1 MGIFI
6 SILLAVV
13 ALGFTV
19 VAAIAETAF
28 TYLPHNE
35 AEEAVEAHPG
45 TLGAH
50 VLQRTLDGDSEVY
63 THPLRLTRLIAA
75 AAAVLATMTFWLEL
89 VGVQALAAFLTL
101 VLVAFVGYPVLHVLA
116 RSAGRNRPVSS
127 IRVLARPVHY
137 LSKLL
142 TPVTGLL
149 DQLSTRI
156 APAREAEAPAGVFEE
171 EELREFLERA
181 SDAETIEDD
190 EAQMVKSVFEM
201 DDLRIRSLMVPRTDM
216 LTVGR
221 DVPLREALSLFLR
234 SGYSRMPVIGDS
246 SDEILGILYL
256 KDSMRAYILHSE
268 APEGTPMP
276 TLVEIMR
283 PARFEPETKRAMD
296 LLRDMQRESTHVAIV
311 VDEYGGTAGLVTLE
325 DLIEELV
332 GDISDEY
339 DHERPEYTLNDDGTF
354 RLSARLGIDELGEI
368 FGIDLEDEDVDT
380 VGGLLAKHL
389 GMVPIVGSEIEID
402 GIHIRAIG
410 SSGRRHQVDMLQAW
424 YEPPRDEQENAEGSS
439 EAHSA
444 EVADLLTVDTEP
456 PAVAEPHAHPDLTGD
471 TAEAE
476 PATDKHGN
484 R

>member
-50 VLQRTLDGDSEVY
+50 VLERTLKGESEVY
-63 THPLRLTRLIAA
+63 THPLRLTRLLAA
-75 AAAVLATMTFWLEL
+75 ATAVLATITFWLEL
-89 VGVQALAAFLTL
+89 VGVQVLAAFLTL
-101 VLVAFVGYPVLHVLA
+101 VLVAFIGYPVLHVLA

-127 IRVLARPVHY
+127 IRVLARLVHY

-142 TPVTGLL
+142 APVTGLL
-149 DQLSTRI
+149 DQLSKRV

-171 EELREFLERA
+171 EE
-181 SDAETIEDD
+181 
-190 EAQMVKSVFEM
+190 
-201 DDLRIRSLMVPRTDM
+201 LRIRSLMVPRTDM

-256 KDSMRAYILHSE
+256 KDSMRTYILHSE

-296 LLRDMQRESTHVAIV
+296 LLRDMQRESTHVAVV

-389 GMVPIVGSEIEID
+389 GMVPIVGSETTIH

-424 YEPPRDEQENAEGSS
+424 YEPPREDEEGQGR
-439 EAHSA
+439 E
-444 EVADLLTVDTEP
+444 E
-456 PAVAEPHAHPDLTGD
+456 TGD
-471 TAEAE
+471 EAPGARE
-476 PATDKHGN
+476 LPALETKVQPRGELS
-484 R
+484 

>member
-6 SILLAVV
+6 SILLAIV

-35 AEEAVEAHPG
+35 AEEAVEAHPD

-89 VGVQALAAFLTL
+89 VGVQVLAAFLTL

-127 IRVLARPVHY
+127 IRMLARPVHY

-149 DQLSTRI
+149 DHLATRI
-156 APAREAEAPAGVFEE
+156 APAREAEAPAG
-171 EELREFLERA
+171 
-181 SDAETIEDD
+181 
-190 EAQMVKSVFEM
+190 VFEM

-256 KDSMRAYILHSE
+256 KDSMRTYILHSE

-444 EVADLLTVDTEP
+444 EVANLLTVDTEP

>member
-1 MGIFI
+1 MDILLTA
-6 SILLAVV
+6 LLAVL
-13 ALGFTV
+13 ALCLTV

-35 AEEAVEAHPG
+35 AEEAVEAHPD
-45 TLGAH
+45 TLGAR
-50 VLQRTLDGDSEVY
+50 VLQRTLDGDSEAY

-75 AAAVLATMTFWLEL
+75 ATAVLATMTFLLNL
-89 VGVQALAAFLTL
+89 VEVHALAIVLTL
-101 VLVAFVGYPVLHVLA
+101 VIVALVGYPILHVLA
-116 RSAGRNRPVSS
+116 RSAGRNRPVAS

-137 LSKLL
+137 LSVLL
-142 TPVTGLL
+142 SPATGLL
-149 DQLSTRI
+149 DHLSTRI

-190 EAQMVKSVFEM
+190 EAQMVQSVFEM

-256 KDSMRAYILHSE
+256 KDSMRTYILLSE
-268 APEGTPMP
+268 APEDTPMP

-296 LLRDMQRESTHVAIV
+296 LLRDMQRESTHVAVV
-311 VDEYGGTAGLVTLE
+311 VDEYGGTAGLITLE

-339 DHERPEYTLNDDGTF
+339 DHERPEYTLNEDGTF

-389 GMVPIVGSEIEID
+389 GMVPIVGSEATIH

-424 YEPPRDEQENAEGSS
+424 YEPPRDDEEDREETGEDASGTHE
-439 EAHSA
+439 
-444 EVADLLTVDTEP
+444 L
-456 PAVAEPHAHPDLTGD
+456 PALETKVHPRGELS
-471 TAEAE
+471 
-476 PATDKHGN
+476 
-484 R
+484 

>member
-6 SILLAVV
+6 SILLAAV

-35 AEEAVEAHPG
+35 AEEAVEAHPD
-45 TLGAH
+45 TLGAR
-50 VLQRTLDGDSEVY
+50 VLQRTLDGDSEAY

-75 AAAVLATMTFWLEL
+75 ATAVLATMTFLLNL
-89 VGVQALAAFLTL
+89 VEVHALAAVLTL
-101 VLVAFVGYPVLHVLA
+101 VIVALVGYPILHVLA
-116 RSAGRNRPVSS
+116 RSLGRNRPVAS

-137 LSKLL
+137 LSVLL
-142 TPVTGLL
+142 SPATGLL

-190 EAQMVKSVFEM
+190 EAQMVQSVFEM

-256 KDSMRAYILHSE
+256 KDSMRAYILRSE
-268 APEGTPMP
+268 APEDTPMP

-339 DHERPEYTLNDDGTF
+339 DHERPEYTLNEDGTF

-389 GMVPIVGSEIEID
+389 GMVPIVGSEATIH

-424 YEPPRDEQENAEGSS
+424 YEPPRDDEEDREETGEDASGTHE
-439 EAHSA
+439 
-444 EVADLLTVDTEP
+444 L
-456 PAVAEPHAHPDLTGD
+456 PALETKVHPRGELS
-471 TAEAE
+471 
-476 PATDKHGN
+476 
-484 R
+484 

>member
-6 SILLAVV
+6 SILLAAV

-35 AEEAVEAHPG
+35 AEEAVEAHPD
-45 TLGAH
+45 TLGAR
-50 VLQRTLDGDSEVY
+50 VLQRTLDGDSEAY
-63 THPLRLTRLIAA
+63 THPLRLARLIAA
-75 AAAVLATMTFWLEL
+75 AAAVLATMTFLLNL
-89 VGVQALAAFLTL
+89 VEVHALAIVLTL
-101 VLVAFVGYPVLHVLA
+101 VIVALVGYPILHVLA
-116 RSAGRNRPVSS
+116 RTLGRNRPVAS

-137 LSKLL
+137 LSVLL
-142 TPVTGLL
+142 SPATGLL
-149 DQLSTRI
+149 DHLSTRI

-190 EAQMVKSVFEM
+190 EAQMVQSVFEM

-296 LLRDMQRESTHVAIV
+296 LLRDMQRESTHVAVV

-389 GMVPIVGSEIEID
+389 GMVPIVGSETTIH

-424 YEPPRDEQENAEGSS
+424 YEPPREDEEGQGR
-439 EAHSA
+439 E
-444 EVADLLTVDTEP
+444 E
-456 PAVAEPHAHPDLTGD
+456 TGD
-471 TAEAE
+471 DAPGTREL
-476 PATDKHGN
+476 PALETKVQPRGELS
-484 R
+484 

>member
-1 MGIFI
+1 MDILLTA
-6 SILLAVV
+6 LLAVI
-13 ALGFTV
+13 ALCLTV

-35 AEEAVEAHPG
+35 AEEAVEAHPD
-45 TLGAH
+45 TLGAR
-50 VLQRTLDGDSEVY
+50 VLQRTLDGGSEAY

-75 AAAVLATMTFWLEL
+75 AAAVLATMTCLLNL
-89 VGVQALAAFLTL
+89 VEVHALAAVLTL
-101 VLVAFVGYPVLHVLA
+101 VIVALVGYPLLHVLA

-190 EAQMVKSVFEM
+190 EAQMVQSVFEM

-256 KDSMRAYILHSE
+256 KDSMRTYILHSE

-296 LLRDMQRESTHVAIV
+296 LLRDMQRESTHVAVV
-311 VDEYGGTAGLVTLE
+311 VDEYGGTAGLITLE

-339 DHERPEYTLNDDGTF
+339 DHERPEYTLNEDGTF

-389 GMVPIVGSEIEID
+389 GMVPIVGSEATIH

-424 YEPPRDEQENAEGSS
+424 YEPPREDEEDREETGEDASGTHE
-439 EAHSA
+439 
-444 EVADLLTVDTEP
+444 L
-456 PAVAEPHAHPDLTGD
+456 PALETKVHPRGELS
-471 TAEAE
+471 
-476 PATDKHGN
+476 
-484 R
+484 

>member
-1 MGIFI
+1 MDILLTA
-6 SILLAVV
+6 LLAVI
-13 ALGFTV
+13 ALCLTV

-35 AEEAVEAHPG
+35 AEEAVEAHPD
-45 TLGAH
+45 TLGAR
-50 VLQRTLDGDSEVY
+50 VLQRTLDGDSEAY

-75 AAAVLATMTFWLEL
+75 AAAVLATMTFLLNL
-89 VGVQALAAFLTL
+89 VEVHALAIVLTL
-101 VLVAFVGYPVLHVLA
+101 VIVALVGYPILHVLA
-116 RSAGRNRPVSS
+116 RTLGRNRPVAS

-137 LSKLL
+137 LSVLL
-142 TPVTGLL
+142 SPATGLL
-149 DQLSTRI
+149 DHLSTRI

-190 EAQMVKSVFEM
+190 EAQMVQSVFEM

-256 KDSMRAYILHSE
+256 KDSMRTYILHSE

-296 LLRDMQRESTHVAIV
+296 LLRDMQRESTHVAVV
-311 VDEYGGTAGLVTLE
+311 VDEYGGTAGLITLE

-339 DHERPEYTLNDDGTF
+339 DHERPEYTLNEDGTF

-389 GMVPIVGSEIEID
+389 GMVPIVGSEATIH

-424 YEPPRDEQENAEGSS
+424 YEPPREDEEDREETGEDASGTHE
-439 EAHSA
+439 
-444 EVADLLTVDTEP
+444 L
-456 PAVAEPHAHPDLTGD
+456 PALETKVHPRGELS
-471 TAEAE
+471 
-476 PATDKHGN
+476 
-484 R
+484 

>member
-1 MGIFI
+1 MDILLTA
-6 SILLAVV
+6 LLAVI
-13 ALGFTV
+13 ALCLTV

-35 AEEAVEAHPG
+35 AEEAVEAHPD
-45 TLGAH
+45 TLGAR
-50 VLQRTLDGDSEVY
+50 VLQRTLDGGSEAY

-75 AAAVLATMTFWLEL
+75 AAAVLATMTCLLNL
-89 VGVQALAAFLTL
+89 VEVHALAAVLTL
-101 VLVAFVGYPVLHVLA
+101 VIVALVGYPLLHVLA

-190 EAQMVKSVFEM
+190 EAQMVQSVFEM

-389 GMVPIVGSEIEID
+389 GMVPIVGSEATIH

-424 YEPPRDEQENAEGSS
+424 YEPPREDEEDREETGEDASGTHE
-439 EAHSA
+439 
-444 EVADLLTVDTEP
+444 L
-456 PAVAEPHAHPDLTGD
+456 PALETKVHPRGELS
-471 TAEAE
+471 
-476 PATDKHGN
+476 
-484 R
+484 

>member
-6 SILLAVV
+6 SILLAAV

-45 TLGAH
+45 TLGAR
-50 VLQRTLDGDSEVY
+50 VLQRTLDGDSEAY

-75 AAAVLATMTFWLEL
+75 ATAVLATMTFLLNL
-89 VGVQALAAFLTL
+89 VEVHALAVVLTL
-101 VLVAFVGYPVLHVLA
+101 VIVALVGYPILHVLA
-116 RSAGRNRPVSS
+116 RTLGRNRPVAS

-137 LSKLL
+137 LSVLL
-142 TPVTGLL
+142 SPATGLL

-190 EAQMVKSVFEM
+190 EAQMVQSVFEM

-296 LLRDMQRESTHVAIV
+296 LLRDMQRESTHVAVV
-311 VDEYGGTAGLVTLE
+311 VDEYGGTAGLITLE

-339 DHERPEYTLNDDGTF
+339 DHERPEYTLNEDGTF

-389 GMVPIVGSEIEID
+389 GMVPIVGSEATIH

-424 YEPPRDEQENAEGSS
+424 YEPPREDEEGQGR
-439 EAHSA
+439 E
-444 EVADLLTVDTEP
+444 E
-456 PAVAEPHAHPDLTGD
+456 TGD
-471 TAEAE
+471 DAPGTREL
-476 PATDKHGN
+476 PALETKVQPRGELS
-484 R
+484 

>member
-45 TLGAH
+45 TLGTH

-149 DQLSTRI
+149 DHLATRI
-156 APAREAEAPAGVFEE
+156 APAREE

-190 EAQMVKSVFEM
+190 EAQMVQSVFEM
-201 DDLRIRSLMVPRTDM
+201 DNLRIRSLMVPRTDM

-424 YEPPRDEQENAEGSS
+424 YEPPRDEQESAEGSS

-444 EVADLLTVDTEP
+444 EVANLLTVDTEP
-456 PAVAEPHAHPDLTGD
+456 PAVAEPHAHRDLPGD